1 MALRPCEQARHIYL
15 HEPIYQSEMFDAGMA
30 RIEAILSSEVQVA
43 RLKDGARSGRTSS
56 SPAGHHHR
64 SSSSNGRTVPHA
76 GIPAAEPSHYVCVP
90 PSWP

>member
-43 RLKDGARSGRTSS
+43 RLKDGARKRQNLVESSWAS
-56 SPAGHHHR
+56 SPEFL
-64 SSSSNGRTVPHA
+64 
-76 GIPAAEPSHYVCVP
+76 I
-90 PSWP
+90 